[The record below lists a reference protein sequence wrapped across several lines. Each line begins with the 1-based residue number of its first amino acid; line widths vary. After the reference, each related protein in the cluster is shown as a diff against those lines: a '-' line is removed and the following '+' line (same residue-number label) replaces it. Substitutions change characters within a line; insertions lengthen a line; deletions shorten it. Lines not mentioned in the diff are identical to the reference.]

1 MGSVRIAVI
10 AEQFLP
16 HMNGVTHSVLRVLE
30 HLRSR
35 GHQVIVICPSA
46 DPLQV
51 TRTTEALDGAALDCP
66 ILDGIVVHRLPAVPL
81 TGYPEV
87 RLAAGTPAR
96 VRRILKRFGPDLVHL
111 ASPFV
116 LGWRGVQ
123 AAHQL
128 GIPSAA
134 VYQTEIP
141 GYAARYG
148 APFLEEALWSHV
160 HALHSLATVTLAPS
174 SSAVHALHDHGVQ
187 RVHLWRRG
195 VDAVRFDPARRDE
208 ALRQEI
214 GGGRRL
220 IGYVGRLAPEKQVE
234 DLARLDA
241 LPGARLVIVGSGPDE
256 PMLRRRLPNAHFAG
270 FQGGEDLA
278 RWMASFDVFVHPGEF
293 ETFCQTIQEAMA
305 SGVPVVA
312 TGRGGPL
319 DLVDQSRTGWLYR
332 PGDLDRMQAHVQD
345 LVGDEAKRAAFAR
358 AARAAVE
365 TRTWSAIGDQLLEH
379 YERALVT
386 DRRRRSVHRTLPVG

>member
-1 MGSVRIAVI
+1 MRIAVI

-16 HMNGVTHSVLRVLE
+16 HMNGVTHSVIRVIE

-35 GHQVIVICPSA
+35 GHHAMVICPAA
-46 DPLQV
+46 DPLQI
-51 TRTTEALDGAALDCP
+51 THTTETLDGP
-66 ILDGIVVHRLPAVPL
+66 SIGHPELDGVVVHRLPAVPL
-81 TGYPEV
+81 TGYSDV
-87 RLAAGTPAR
+87 RLAAGPTAT
-96 VRRILKRFGPDLVHL
+96 VRRILRRHRPDVVHL

-128 GIPSAA
+128 GVPCAA

-141 GYAARYG
+141 GYAGRYG
-148 APFLEEALWSHV
+148 APFLEELLWGHV
-160 HALHSLATVTLAPS
+160 QTLHNLATVTLAPS
-174 SSAVHALHDHGVQ
+174 SFAIRQLHDHGVQ

-195 VDAVRFDPARRDE
+195 VDAVRFDPAKRDE
-208 ALRQEI
+208 AWRREI
-214 GGGRRL
+214 GGGRKL
-220 IGYVGRLAPEKQVE
+220 IGYVGRLAAEKQVE

-241 LPGARLVIVGSGPDE
+241 LPDSRLVIVGSGPE
-256 PMLRRRLPNAHFAG
+256 EESLRRRLPNAHFAG

-278 RWMASFDVFVHPGEF
+278 RIMAGLDVFVHPGEH

-319 DLVDQSRTGWLYR
+319 DLVDQSHNGWLYR
-332 PGDLDRMQAHVQD
+332 PGDLDQMRHHVRD
-345 LVGDEAKRAAFAR
+345 LLGDDAKRQAFAR
-358 AARAAVE
+358 AARATVE
-365 TRTWSAIGDQLLEH
+365 TRTWAAIGDQLIGH
-379 YERALVT
+379 YERARLT
-386 DRRRRSVHRTLPVG
+386 SRRHRAARQSLRAG